1 MARKIK
7 FALKMKDGTEVR
19 DIDGLREHF
28 DLETMLDY
36 FANGK
41 LQTWLEDRYYEEE
54 LDAIDELSED
64 DSNFNEKLCRILGVK
79 YEELLSPEEI
89 ERRQQRLAKLKQYTS
104 DPEILNKVNL
114 VAFDQEDLADLL
126 DEGQS
131 VIYLCQNKFVIPLR
145 QKNKKYI
152 GIGDVEVVIKRKKLV
167 DFEEL
172 NIHFENVAFDSEYKQ
187 LINSATLTMLNDEP
201 APSEVNDSDDDE
213 SYDNNAEINQ
223 YIKSANNGN
232 PKAISKLC
240 QLYYQDVNYAE
251 AIKWCKKAV
260 EYRDSQAANILGHIY
275 REDSEVADDSKAIA
289 WFEKSLEFD
298 EDNVDSLRDIG
309 DLFREL
315 GSDDAYKQAI
325 KFFKQAAD
333 KNDAYSMNEIG
344 EMYWFGEGVEEDLD
358 TAINWFKRAIN
369 TNNYTIAI
377 GNLDCIYHYRMGK
390 YYEAF
395 DCDQQVLDKDPA
407 IAHSLYNLGWLYY
420 TGNEAP
426 LDTTKDVLRAIQYF
440 ERENPE
446 LPLKDCIVIQ
456 CFEIAAYNGSV
467 AAMETLGHIYHK
479 ECHHYHAMYWYLQVA
494 NHNNAASMYTIG
506 TFFEYGQYVKLDE
519 KKALIWYIKSA
530 KAGNEDGKQKVDE
543 KRSWFE
549 CYADKR
555 NPDDLKILGDL
566 SYVYSDYDSA
576 MYWYQKAA
584 DKRNLEAIEE
594 IATMYRYG
602 IGVEKD
608 LDKADEWDMK
618 ALELY

>member
-7 FALKMKDGTEVR
+7 FALEMKDGTEVR
-19 DIDGLREHF
+19 DIDSLRKHF
-28 DLETMLDY
+28 DLETILDY

-64 DSNFNEKLCRILGVK
+64 DSNFNKKLCQILGVK

-89 ERRQQRLAKLKQYTS
+89 ERRKQCLAKLRQYTS

-131 VIYLCQNKFVIPLR
+131 VIYLCQNRFVIPLR

-187 LINSATLTMLNDEP
+187 LINSATSTMLNDEP
-201 APSEVNDSDDDE
+201 APSEVNDIDDDE
-213 SYDNNAEINQ
+213 SYDDNAEINQ

-240 QLYYQDVNYAE
+240 QLYYQDENYAE

-275 REDSEVADDSKAIA
+275 REDSEVADGSEAIA

-298 EDNVDSLRDIG
+298 EDNVDSLRNIG
-309 DLFREL
+309 DLFRAL

-325 KFFKQAAD
+325 KVFKQAAD

-344 EMYWFGEGVEEDLD
+344 KMYLFGEGVEEDLD

-369 TNNYTIAI
+369 INDYIGAI
-377 GNLDCIYHYRMGK
+377 EYLGCIYNYRMGK
-390 YYEAF
+390 YDEAL
-395 DCDQQVLDKDPA
+395 DCYQQVLDKDPDS
-407 IAHSLYNLGWLYY
+407 ILSLYGMGSLYY
-420 TGNEAP
+420 NGNGVSKNVYA
-426 LDTTKDVLRAIQYF
+426 AIYY
-440 ERENPE
+440 
-446 LPLKDCIVIQ
+446 LKR
-456 CFEIAAYNGSV
+456 AAYNRFTP
-467 AAMETLGHIYHK
+467 AMKMLGDIYHI
-479 ECHHYHAMYWYLQVA
+479 EYHDYHAMYWHLQ
-494 NHNNAASMYTIG
+494 AADGDEGVSMYAVG
-506 TFFEYGQYVKLDE
+506 SFFEYGQYVKLDE
-519 KKALIWYIKSA
+519 KKALMWYIKSA
-530 KAGNEDGKQKVDE
+530 QAGNEDGKQKVNE
-543 KRSWFE
+543 KRDWFE
-549 CYADKR
+549 YYADKR

-576 MYWYQKAA
+576 MYWYQQAA
-584 DKRNLEAIEE
+584 DKRNLEAMEAIVN
-594 IATMYRYG
+594 MYRYG

-608 LDKADEWDMK
+608 LDEADEWELK
-618 ALELY
+618 VLELL